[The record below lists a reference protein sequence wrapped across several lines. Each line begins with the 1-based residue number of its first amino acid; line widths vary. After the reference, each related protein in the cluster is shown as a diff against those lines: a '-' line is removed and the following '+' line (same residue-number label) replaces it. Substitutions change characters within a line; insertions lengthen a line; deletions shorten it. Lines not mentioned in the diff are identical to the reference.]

1 MKFFWFC
8 LTLLTVSTWQLP
20 AWAGQ
25 LIFWEFNE
33 QRRELQFRTNSSVQP
48 EAQLI
53 PDPSRLVID
62 LPGTTLARPLL
73 NRSYGGKIRTVR
85 LGQFTPNTA
94 RLVIELEPGY
104 TLDPNGIKFEGRS
117 PNDWSVTLPEP
128 QPITTDNQT
137 SQRLTEEQ
145 IGAATGQ
152 AEDSFLDDRFQ
163 VTRGGFYLNLDQ
175 VSDGKIASERDG
187 DRLEFTLKDLQLPQE
202 LRGKTLNV
210 NRYRVNQ
217 IAFEQVRNNEAKISL
232 QLADNSPEWRALYN
246 SYGGGGLVF
255 IPAGGTDNLEAR
267 DVSPTT
273 VPDRVVQTSSSE
285 ELTTIESVDLA
296 NNGGLLIVRG
306 NESIKAS
313 GGWNRN
319 DGVYQI
325 RIENAELAQ
334 PVRGPQLETNSPV
347 SRISMRQETN
357 TSVLIQIE
365 PALGVQVGDLTQP
378 SDRLI
383 ALELNRLRDFNN
395 SQGNNSVF
403 VPPAQNTD
411 PPRTFNPPQSNIV
424 VMIDPGHGGRDS
436 GAVGIGGLQEKNV
449 ILPISQEVAQILQQN
464 GIGVRM
470 TRDTDYFVSLA
481 GRTQLANNANADL
494 FVSIHANAISLSR
507 PDVNGFEVY
516 YFQSGRQLAQSI
528 HRNVMSQIRMRDR
541 GVKTARFYVL
551 RHTAMP
557 SALVEVGFVTGREDA
572 ANLSNPA
579 FRSRMAKAI
588 ADGILEYIQTNVR

>member
-48 EAQLI
+48 QAQLI

-62 LPGTTLARPLL
+62 LPGTTLSRPLL
-73 NRSYGGKIRTVR
+73 NQNYGGKIRTVR

-104 TLDPNGIKFEGRS
+104 TLDPSGIKFEGRS
-117 PNDWSVTLPEP
+117 PSDWSVTLPEP
-128 QPITTDNQT
+128 ERVTSAQT
-137 SQRLTEEQ
+137 SQRITDEQ

-152 AEDSFLDDRFQ
+152 AEDSFLEDRFQ

-175 VSDGKIASERDG
+175 VSDGEIESEQDG
-187 DRLEFTLKDLQLPQE
+187 DRLEFTLNDLQLPQA
-202 LRGKTLNV
+202 LRGQTLDI
-210 NRYRVNQ
+210 NRYKVNQ
-217 IAFEQVRNNEAKISL
+217 IEFEQVRSNQARISL
-232 QLADNSPEWRALYN
+232 ELADGSPEWRALYN

-267 DVSPTT
+267 DVSPVQ
-273 VPDRVVQTSSSE
+273 VPDRVVQTSSE
-285 ELTTIESVDLA
+285 ELAIVESVDLA

-306 NESIKAS
+306 DETLDAV

-325 RIENAELAQ
+325 RVNNAELAQ
-334 PVRGPQLETNSPV
+334 PVRGPQLDANSPV

-383 ALELNRLRDFNN
+383 ALELNRLRDFSN
-395 SQGNNSVF
+395 SPGNSSVF
-403 VPPAQNTD
+403 VPPAQNTN
-411 PPRTFNPPQSNIV
+411 PPGSFNPPRSNIV

-449 ILPISQEVAQILQQN
+449 ILPISLEVAQILQQN

-470 TRDTDYFVSLA
+470 TRNTDYFVSLA
-481 GRTQLANNANADL
+481 GRAELANNANADL
-494 FVSIHANAISLSR
+494 FVSIHANSISLSR

-516 YFQSGRQLAQSI
+516 YFQSGRGLAQAI
-528 HRNVMSQIRMRDR
+528 HRNVLGQIRMRDR

-572 ANLSNPA
+572 SNLASPA

-588 ADGILEYIQTNVR
+588 ADGILEYVQTSVR